1 MSRFAFVAV
10 ASTMA
15 GALVVAAPAP
25 SETPAKM
32 LVAGLSD
39 PDEKVRDASSAAL
52 KDRADALPW
61 LRRAARSKAPI
72 TAARAEKLLAP
83 HEKLRQEAV
92 AGAIDACVRDGRI
105 DLLTEWH
112 QYWKPEAE
120 EDLWAVGPR
129 ATKAGFDLYAK
140 SCPKEVWEGFEKA
153 FAWTAK
159 LKADPHDGPCP
170 DSFPLSKG
178 AWVIRTDRLDG
189 RGLAVQAVRFASV
202 GGPAR
207 VTGLR
212 GSRYLV
218 LGPVEAA
225 RVRIAFVAADGGI
238 SSKNMGPSS
247 ITSSVVVCH
256 GNLVA
261 GHYVVGSVIL
271 VDGDVDLTRASDL
284 RNNLIRAT
292 GEIRLPKGVTPD
304 GCTIEAGVKDAT
316 APYKFFALSDVGLSV
331 ADGDG
336 ALAVTAVKPGTPF
349 GDCGLEK
356 GDVVRAIDDTPAGRS
371 EEFRKAV
378 RRAMVRQG
386 DCLLTVAR
394 GDKTIDLPVFFPL
407 PK

>member
-1 MSRFAFVAV
+1 MLRFTTVSVAV
-10 ASTMA
+10 VLA
-15 GALVVAAPAP
+15 GGLVAAPAP
-25 SETPAKM
+25 SEIPAKV

-52 KDRADALPW
+52 KGRSDALPW
-61 LRRAARSKAPI
+61 LRRAARSKTPI

-105 DLLTEWH
+105 DVLTEWH
-112 QYWKPEAE
+112 QYWNPKAE

-140 SCPKEVWEGFEKA
+140 SCPKEAGERFEKA
-153 FAWTAK
+153 FAWTAN
-159 LKADPHDGPCP
+159 LKAEAHDGPCP
-170 DSFPLSKG
+170 DRFPLSKG

-189 RGLAVQAVRFASV
+189 RGLGTQAVRFASV
-202 GGPAR
+202 AGPAR
-207 VTGLR
+207 VTGER

-218 LGPVEAA
+218 LGSVEAT
-225 RVRIAFVAADGGI
+225 RVQIAFVAVDGGI

-247 ITSSVVVCH
+247 IMSSVVVCR
-256 GNLVA
+256 GNLVG

-271 VDGDVDLTRASDL
+271 VDGDIDLTRASDL
-284 RNNLIRAT
+284 RNSLIRAT

-304 GCTIEAGVKDAT
+304 ECTIEAGVKDAT
-316 APYKFFALSDVGLSV
+316 APYRFFTLSDVGLSV

-356 GDVVRAIDDTPAGRS
+356 EDVIKAIDDVPAGRAS
-371 EEFRKAV
+371 EFRQLV
-378 RRAMVRQG
+378 RRALVRQG
-386 DCLLTVAR
+386 DCLLTVTR